1 MLTIG
6 LTGGIGAGKSTASRA
21 LADLGAVVIDAD
33 AIARDVVAPGTAGL
47 EAVVDAFGPE
57 VLLDDGSLDR
67 RALAGIVF
75 EDPVARKLLDA
86 IIHPLVYQES
96 ARLQRAAPREAIVV
110 QDIPL
115 IVENKVA
122 PRYHLV
128 IVIAASEK
136 TRLRRL
142 LGKGSMTEA
151 EALARIR
158 SQAQDAA
165 RQAAAD
171 VWLKNEGSPQEL
183 VAALKTLWRERLV
196 PFNENLLAGRPAPGG
211 GEVRPP
217 DRDWPVQ
224 AARLAARIKFG
235 AGDLV
240 RAVRHTGPTSRA
252 EPSVDVLELEVDVR
266 DQGDAELL
274 RPVLVAAGF
283 PAEPGTN
290 LRYGNADPGRPARVI
305 LKPGG
310 GGVGGGTYR

>member
-21 LADLGAVVIDAD
+21 FAELGAVVIDAD

-47 EAVVDAFGPE
+47 SAVVDAFGPE
-57 VLLDDGSLDR
+57 VLLPDGSLDR
-67 RALAGIVF
+67 AALAAVIF
-75 EDPVARKLLDA
+75 EDPVSRKLLDA
-86 IIHPLVYQES
+86 ITHPLVYQET

-128 IVIAASEK
+128 VVVGASEK

-142 LGKGSMTEA
+142 VGKGLSEA
-151 EALARIR
+151 DALARIR
-158 SQAQDAA
+158 SQADDAA
-165 RQAAAD
+165 RHAAAD
-171 VWLKNEGSPQEL
+171 VWLKNEGTPQDL
-183 VAALKTLWRERLV
+183 AAAVRSLWRGRLL
-196 PFNENLLAGRPAPGG
+196 PFNENLLAGRTASGG

-217 DRDWPVQ
+217 DRDWPAQ
-224 AARLAARIKFG
+224 AARLAARIRFG

-274 RPVLVAAGF
+274 RPVLFAAGF

-310 GGVGGGTYR
+310 ARVSGGTYR